1 MPSLDDQI
9 TDLIGDLFSSG
20 IARERL
26 RMFAKNVRAEALRE
40 AADRC
45 DALHPAA
52 LAVHCATV
60 IRALIDGAPSAPP
73 ADVTR
78 ALARLFARL
87 QQSFNLQDEVG
98 GIQIVKLLLEEG
110 LLQTRDDGVAG
121 VQVSAFGQA
130 ALSLAEEQDD

>member
-52 LAVHCATV
+52 LAVHCAMV
-60 IRALIDGAPSAPP
+60 IRALIGGAPSAPP

-78 ALARLFARL
+78 ALARLFKR
-87 QQSFNLQDEVG
+87 FWDQDG
-98 GIQIVKLLLEEG
+98 G
-110 LLQTRDDGVAG
+110 
-121 VQVSAFGQA
+121 VSAGEWSDWLCELKFCDWQVEGNRPVLSALGEA
-130 ALSLAEEQDD
+130 ALSIAEGE